1 MNQPTN
7 NSTGFFQTSVANHK
21 ILQLH
26 GWPAIQSVTHDAYRK
41 GSLFL
46 SDSSLI
52 FVVEGE
58 LKIRYGKM
66 EYQLGK
72 YQLVFLRK
80 DILVEYETGGTSS
93 VGTERSEYI
102 FVSLKYELVKEFT
115 RLAEL
120 SVSTKETSAVTIS
133 TVDQRLLR
141 YIDSLKYYFNEPK
154 KVEDNL
160 VKIKLLELLFYLAGS
175 NKAVLEQVLDLRER
189 FRSDIT
195 ATVADN
201 IMNSLSLN
209 QLADLSGRSL
219 SSFRRDFMAIYNM
232 PPSQWIRQKR
242 LEKAQELLQSTT
254 MTITNIC
261 YTLGF
266 ENIAHFSRIFKSH
279 FKYSPSEYRIN
290 VLVA

>member
-1 MNQPTN
+1 MKQLTN
-7 NSTGFFQTSVANHK
+7 IATGFFQTSVANQK

-26 GWPAIQSVTHDAYRK
+26 GWPAIQSVTHDAYWQ

-46 SDSSLI
+46 KDSTLVFI
-52 FVVEGE
+52 VEGE

-72 YQLVFLRK
+72 NQIVFLKK
-80 DILVEYETGGTSS
+80 DILVEYETGGTNL
-93 VGTERSEYI
+93 VGTERNEYI

-115 RLAEL
+115 RLIEL
-120 SVSTKETSAVTIS
+120 SVSIKETSAVTIS

-175 NKAVLEQVLDLRER
+175 DQAILEQVLDLKER

-219 SSFRRDFMAIYNM
+219 SSFRRDFLAIYNM

-254 MTITNIC
+254 MTITDIC

-266 ENIAHFSRIFKSH
+266 ENIAHFSRLFKSH
-279 FKYSPSEYRIN
+279 FRYSPSEYRIN